1 MMEVLVELVDKEHIK
16 GPREEA
22 LDPEDHQETETVK
35 NLNLARQDIQVLLQ
49 LSTMTILQLLD
60 SVLMLDM
67 VLKVV
72 LETVM
77 ELPVVQGTLVLGKL
91 MPGFNH
97 REVAQER
104 GQEKDLG
111 SRDFIAKNTIGVHF

>member
-1 MMEVLVELVDKEHIK
+1 MMEVLVEVVDKEHIK
-16 GPREEA
+16 GHREEA
-22 LDPEDHQETETVK
+22 LEFEDHQETETVK

-49 LSTMTILQLLD
+49 LSTMTTLLLLD

-67 VLKVV
+67 GLQVVLK
-72 LETVM
+72 TVM
-77 ELPVVQGTLVLGKL
+77 ELLVVLTLGMEHLQELVQGTLLLVKL

-97 REVAQER
+97 REAAQER

-111 SRDFIAKNTIGVHF
+111 SR